1 MPAFGAV
8 LVCDDIRRDT
18 SNKDII
24 IGVYSADIVMSSV
37 PHWMTIAFY
46 LEYLPSETGEQL
58 VELRFGLTHM
68 GLVAVNI
75 KIDAFDLAPVS
86 MPVTGLQMLIDREG
100 ELLIEASFDSK
111 KTWQELKR
119 KKIKVGQL
127 PAATPLPTLSSG
139 LAGNS

>member
-1 MPAFGAV
+1 
-8 LVCDDIRRDT
+8 
-18 SNKDII
+18 
-24 IGVYSADIVMSSV
+24 
-37 PHWMTIAFY
+37 
-46 LEYLPSETGEQL
+46 
-58 VELRFGLTHM
+58 
-68 GLVAVNI
+68 
-75 KIDAFDLAPVS
+75 
-86 MPVTGLQMLIDREG
+86 MLIDREG